1 MDAGEGGADLEKR
14 IQLVQFFFT
23 DFVRSFLRYSVIV
36 YFGEKHLDRIYA
48 GMLMFYIDSVS
59 LAIYERGTNYT

>member
-1 MDAGEGGADLEKR
+1 MCD
-14 IQLVQFFFT
+14 LVQ
-23 DFVRSFLRYSVIV
+23 
-36 YFGEKHLDRIYA
+36 KHLDRIYA